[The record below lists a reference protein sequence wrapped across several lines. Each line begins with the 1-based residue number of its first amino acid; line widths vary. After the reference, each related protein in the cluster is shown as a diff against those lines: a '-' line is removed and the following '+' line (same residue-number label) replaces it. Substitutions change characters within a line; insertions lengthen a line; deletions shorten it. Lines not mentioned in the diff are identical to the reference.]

1 MSMAN
6 WVRYAIVLSGLVAG
20 VTCRDYRAMWEG
32 RYVEALAELGAAK
45 GDQERFYALTDAATA
60 SFELGK
66 AEEARSYANELLNLA
81 PRFPRDW
88 NYGNAIHD
96 GHMVLGRVALS
107 EGAVE
112 TAEKELL
119 LAGGT
124 PGSPQLDS
132 FGPNMSLAKD
142 LLEQNHRDAVVEYFG
157 LCAKFW
163 KQERG
168 KLRRWTERAEAGRV
182 PDFGA
187 NLLY

>member
-1 MSMAN
+1 MAK
-6 WVRYAIVLSGLVAG
+6 WARYVIVLAGLTAG
-20 VTCRDYRAMWEG
+20 VACRDYRAMWEE
-32 RYVEALAELGAAK
+32 RYVEALAELGEAK
-45 GDQERFYALTDAATA
+45 GDQDRFYALTDAAKA
-60 SFELGK
+60 SFEIGK
-66 AEEARSYANELLNLA
+66 VEEARSYANELLNLA

-119 LAGGT
+119 LAGAT

-142 LLEQNHRDAVVEYFG
+142 MLEQNHRDAVVEYFG

-163 KQERG
+163 KLERG
-168 KLRRWTERAEAGRV
+168 KLRRWTERAKAGRV